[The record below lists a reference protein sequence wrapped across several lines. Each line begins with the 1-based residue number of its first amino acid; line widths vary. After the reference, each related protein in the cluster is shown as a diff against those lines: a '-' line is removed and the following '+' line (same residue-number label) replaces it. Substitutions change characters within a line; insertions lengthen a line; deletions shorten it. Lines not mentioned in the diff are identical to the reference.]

1 MPTPSGTRR
10 EFIQTTAAAA
20 AAFTIVPRHV
30 LGGQKFVAPS
40 DKVNIALI
48 GAGGQ
53 GRTNARALFQEE
65 DAQIIALADPAES
78 WDLEAWSVPID
89 SVSKIETIESPRMF
103 LGFVKGL
110 PDRLRMETADDAVEF
125 FVVPE
130 PAGVRSA
137 FCPKEAGLVSWI
149 S

>member
-1 MPTPSGTRR
+1 MSKPTGTRR

-40 DKVNIALI
+40 DKVNVAII

-65 DAQIIALADPAES
+65 RKISLSPTTPNRGTGRMVLKQVGQRPGRPSGKHYGAKSRTTGAVYQDFREMPTRAAI
-78 WDLEAWSVPID
+78 EAV
-89 SVSKIETIESPRMF
+89 
-103 LGFVKGL
+103 
-110 PDRLRMETADDAVEF
+110 
-125 FVVPE
+125 
-130 PAGVRSA
+130 
-137 FCPKEAGLVSWI
+137 
-149 S
+149 